1 MIKILVYLFLIQYI
15 TIPPIEHIG
24 FERCGELNCTKE
36 KIYFPDSYKSYS
48 IMLHHE
54 PKLVHDGHYHKI
66 QYPENFFISYLIIDD
81 IYFFEGGL
89 IDFRWIQTF
98 KFSKLSISHYH
109 KDSSTGGRYCK
120 RDCYYAPPTK
130 RRYY

>member
-1 MIKILVYLFLIQYI
+1 MDIFLLCLVIQYI

-24 FERCGELNCTKE
+24 FERCGGINCTQE

-48 IMLHHE
+48 IRLHHE

-66 QYPENFFISYLIIDD
+66 QYPENLYISYLIIDD

-98 KFSKLSISHYH
+98 YFSKLNIHH
-109 KDSSTGGRYCK
+109 CHFDERKGERYCK
-120 RDCYYAPPTK
+120 EDCYYVRPTK
-130 RRYY
+130 RRN